1 MSFCVHKWNISNFCR
16 SFSTMREAY
25 DFIEQETRGF
35 STMDWWIIDSSGS
48 KVIASGRGSPFEY
61 RR

>member
-1 MSFCVHKWNISNFCR
+1 
-16 SFSTMREAY
+16 MREAY